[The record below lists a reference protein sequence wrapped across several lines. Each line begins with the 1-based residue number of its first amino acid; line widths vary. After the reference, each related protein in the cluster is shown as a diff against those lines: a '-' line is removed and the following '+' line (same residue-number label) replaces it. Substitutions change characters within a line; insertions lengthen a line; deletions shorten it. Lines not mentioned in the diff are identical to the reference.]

1 MPFVTEHCFLGLT
14 LDGPKLTWAKH
25 IGKLKISCI
34 KRLDFMKRLSTK
46 SWGCN
51 YNTMIIFYK
60 SFIQSKL
67 DYGSIIYGSA
77 APSQLKKL
85 DIVQNTALRIAT
97 GAFKSSPILSL
108 HIETNLMPLD
118 YWRKLQLML
127 WFRKIQYT
135 SIDHPAFQLLSS
147 DFHYIHQL
155 DWTSGRQVP
164 FIVRASYQ
172 LSHLNMSWGAFS
184 PTQVTSPLPP
194 WYPFDRL
201 LNLEYP
207 VEANSKNKVINL
219 AIETAKF
226 NEYCESNYK
235 SFTHIFTD
243 GSHISAPS
251 STSAALYIPE
261 ILFCDSWKL
270 DPNYNILAAEMFAIH
285 KALQFIINHLPSCRT
300 VIFTDSRSAL
310 LTLRNYTPPHRTIM
324 VKVLESIQILVD
336 QGTEII
342 LQWIPSHHGIPG
354 NEYVDKLAKEAHD
367 LEIAEKEHL
376 TLADQRRLCRE
387 NILDRWLK
395 DRETEFKLSN
405 IGQIRENDLSPFIS
419 YIKERK
425 INTALTRLRI
435 GHSCLNSHLNRLN
448 IIDSPNCDH
457 CGQNET
463 IKHVVEICPRYYS
476 YRVKLKYSLQK
487 LNIPFETPFVLG
499 KNVKDQQTKKKLFR
513 HLAIFL
519 KSTGLLDRL

>member
-1 MPFVTEHCFLGLT
+1 
-14 LDGPKLTWAKH
+14 
-25 IGKLKISCI
+25 
-34 KRLDFMKRLSTK
+34 
-46 SWGCN
+46 
-51 YNTMIIFYK
+51 
-60 SFIQSKL
+60 
-67 DYGSIIYGSA
+67 
-77 APSQLKKL
+77 
-85 DIVQNTALRIAT
+85 
-97 GAFKSSPILSL
+97 
-108 HIETNLMPLD
+108 
-118 YWRKLQLML
+118 
-127 WFRKIQYT
+127 
-135 SIDHPAFQLLSS
+135 
-147 DFHYIHQL
+147 
-155 DWTSGRQVP
+155 
-164 FIVRASYQ
+164 
-172 LSHLNMSWGAFS
+172 
-184 PTQVTSPLPP
+184 
-194 WYPFDRL
+194 
-201 LNLEYP
+201 
-207 VEANSKNKVINL
+207 
-219 AIETAKF
+219 
-226 NEYCESNYK
+226 
-235 SFTHIFTD
+235 
-243 GSHISAPS
+243 
-251 STSAALYIPE
+251 
-261 ILFCDSWKL
+261 
-270 DPNYNILAAEMFAIH
+270 
-285 KALQFIINHLPSCRT
+285 
-300 VIFTDSRSAL
+300 
-310 LTLRNYTPPHRTIM
+310 M

-367 LEIAEKEHL
+367 LEIVEREHL

-405 IGQIRENDLSPFIS
+405 IGQIRENDLSPFTS